1 MKILLLLLPLLL
13 ACAAEREPGELF
25 GPSEA
30 DLVVV
35 DAILIVDQPM
45 PDIFLRRTLS
55 PNGNYSAAAAA
66 IADAQLTIHSNEQSY
81 TYTADPDSAGRY
93 LPPASAPAIAAQQTY
108 LLEASLSDGRTLTAS
123 TTTPQRLV
131 IEKLLLLNEDNLEVE
146 RELKLFAEVGDG
158 VYSAPE
164 NEVVYRQ
171 GLVEAVLADELD
183 VAAYQLAIFNLEDDS
198 PLLIDADFL
207 EQDDLDEFERE
218 GASPALSVREGR
230 ARLPLF
236 AIAFAGRHKF
246 KIYALDKNWFDFIRT
261 DPDSDGGGFG
271 GLLGDQFQRPIFNVT
286 GGIGF
291 FASASVYSIGFSVR
305 AAQ

>member
-35 DAILIVDQPM
+35 DAILLVDQPM

-55 PNGNYSAAAAA
+55 LSGSYSATAAA
-66 IADAQLTIHSNEQSY
+66 IADAQLSIRSGGQNYIYS
-81 TYTADPDSAGRY
+81 ADPDSAGRY
-93 LPPASAPAIAAQQTY
+93 IPPTAAPAIAPQQTY
-108 LLEASLSDGRTLTAS
+108 MLEVSLSDGRALAAS

-131 IEKLLLLNEDNLEVE
+131 IQKLLLLDEDNLEVD
-146 RELKLFAEVGDG
+146 RELKLFADVGDG

-164 NEVVYRQ
+164 NDVVYRQ
-171 GLVEAVLADELD
+171 GLIEAVLADDLD
-183 VAAYQLAIFNLEDDS
+183 VEAYQLAIFNLEEDS
-198 PLLIDADFL
+198 PLLIEADFL

-218 GASPALSVREGR
+218 GASPALSFREGR
-230 ARLPLF
+230 ARLPWF

-246 KIYALDKNWFDFIRT
+246 KVYALDKNWYDFIRT

-271 GLLGDQFQRPIFNVT
+271 GLLGDQFQRPTFNIS

-291 FASASVYSIGFSVR
+291 FASASIDSIGFSVR
-305 AAQ
+305 KE